1 MFSVIFKAGDD
12 KEWVA
17 VEKDRFKE
25 YDTNKDGKLSM
36 EEIRPWVLTDNQ
48 EEAEE
53 EADHLIEEADTDEDG
68 KLSEEE
74 IIDQH
79 DIFVGS
85 QATDYAR
92 YLHFVKYR
100 DEL

>member
-1 MFSVIFKAGDD
+1 
-12 KEWVA
+12 
-17 VEKDRFKE
+17 
-25 YDTNKDGKLSM
+25 M

-85 QATDYAR
+85 QANDYAR